1 MLDTPEARTIFR
13 SCQRFLAYDYPKTPQ
28 HVLRELAEAVDPNL
42 EADRYGQGE
51 LITRFEREV
60 ADLLGKEA
68 AVFMPSGTMC
78 QQIAL
83 RIWSQREGTTNV
95 AFHPYCHLETHE
107 EHAYQRLH
115 GLHGVLVGSA
125 ERLLTLDDLSTIAE
139 PLAALLIELPQRDL
153 GGQLPTWEA
162 LNEIIAWAR
171 EHGIPTHLDGARL
184 WECQPF
190 YQRGYAE
197 IAGLFDTVYVSFYK
211 VLGAIAGSL
220 LAGPAD
226 VIAQARIW
234 QRRHGGNLIHLYP
247 YVLSARKGLHER
259 LGQMEPYHAK
269 AREIAALLSPYP
281 EITIRPNPP
290 HTNMF
295 HLFLRGTQ
303 ASVEAAALEIARER
317 GIWLF
322 SWSAPTV
329 VPDVVRLE
337 WTVGEATLDVSSQ
350 EIVEIFQQL
359 LERTRSSPGCV
370 YPESGRPCP

>member
-13 SCQRFLAYDYPKTPQ
+13 SCQRFLAYDYPRKPQ
-28 HVLRELAEAVDPNL
+28 RVLHELAETVDPDL

-51 LITRFEREV
+51 LIARFECEI

-83 RIWSQREGTTNV
+83 RIWSQRKGTANV
-95 AFHPYCHLETHE
+95 AFHPYCHLEMHE

-115 GLHGVLVGSA
+115 GLHGVLVGAA
-125 ERLLTLDDLSTIAE
+125 ERLLTLEDLSTVAQ

-171 EHGIPTHLDGARL
+171 ERGVPTHLDGARL
-184 WECQPF
+184 WECRPF
-190 YQRGYAE
+190 YKREYAE
-197 IAGLFDTVYVSFYK
+197 VAGLFDTVYVSFYK

-226 VIAQARIW
+226 VIAEARIW

-259 LGQMEPYHAK
+259 LGQMEAYHAK
-269 AREIAALLSPYP
+269 AREIASLLSPHP
-281 EITIRPNPP
+281 EITIRPDPP
-290 HTNMF
+290 HTNML
-295 HLFLRGTQ
+295 HLFLRC
-303 ASVEAAALEIARER
+303 ARARVEAAALEIARER

-322 SWSAPTV
+322 SWLASTV
-329 VPDVVRLE
+329 VPDVVRVE
-337 WTVGEATLDVSSQ
+337 WTVGEATLDVSDQ

-359 LERTRSSPGCV
+359 LERARS
-370 YPESGRPCP
+370 